1 MSLLTTCSSNN
12 FVASSIIYCLW
23 RNKLEL
29 PSTIAWFPS
38 ITVACDFV
46 DIAVVPADTDAAV
59 VLGVAGSKVVPVDAD
74 AAVVLGVA
82 RSEVD
87 PADADAAVVLEVAG
101 SEVDP
106 ADADAAVVLE
116 VDVAEDG
123 FMRDAGNVTVET
135 GRLRLPLL

>member
-23 RNKLEL
+23 SNKLEL

-46 DIAVVPADTDAAV
+46 DIAVVPADADTAV
-59 VLGVAGSKVVPVDAD
+59 VLGVAGSEVV
-74 AAVVLGVA
+74 
-82 RSEVD
+82 

-101 SEVDP
+101 SEVVP
-106 ADADAAVVLE
+106 VDADAAVVLG